1 MRSMRSILGGAA
13 VLFAL
18 FVSAAPAAAES
29 VNCPVASV
37 RRGVTTALP
46 RGWFST
52 PVESRLTE
60 ARIDMIGFQAHMTC
74 VYGEAARVMREVPS
88 GQTCTPRSGGFECS
102 AGGGPAPA
110 PASETHG
117 AGTFSVR
124 GTWHFDLDAGAESAR
139 AGAEFWYE
147 VIRDNET
154 YLTPRNGTRYAV
166 RSSASEPGYAGCTAA
181 TYSEARLRIES
192 LAARAWICVRTSDG
206 RLGQFRIDSIDRF
219 SSPRRMTIT
228 HTTWR

>member
-1 MRSMRSILGGAA
+1 MRLILGGVAA
-13 VLFAL
+13 ALAL
-18 FVSAAPAAAES
+18 FISVAQAAAES
-29 VNCPVASV
+29 VDCPVASV

-60 ARIDMIGFQAHMTC
+60 ARIDMVGRQAHMTC
-74 VYGEAARVMREVPS
+74 VYGEAGRIMREVPS

-102 AGGGPAPA
+102 AAGGSTPAPV
-110 PASETHG
+110 SEAHAT
-117 AGTFSVR
+117 GTFNVR

-154 YLTPRNGTRYAV
+154 YLTPRNGTGYAV
-166 RSSASEPGYAGCTAA
+166 LGASEPGYAGCTAA
-181 TYSEARLRIES
+181 AYTEARQRIES
-192 LAARAWICVRTSDG
+192 IPGRAWICVRTSDG
-206 RLGQFRIDSIDRF
+206 RLGQFRIDGVDRF

-228 HTTWR
+228 YTTWR